1 MHTLLMYFV
10 ALRLRDGLLI
20 VINEYKIK
28 LLIDNILKIHTFA
41 SVMSLTIESTL
52 HTLSSSA
59 FVASRQPTTL
69 LLSELLVLA
78 FTALVTSVLSTSLPS
93 MAASLESSVD
103 AVALLAAALPRVLRR
118 ELPMDAFKDST
129 FAYSSYV
136 TIIT

>member
-1 MHTLLMYFV
+1 
-10 ALRLRDGLLI
+10 
-20 VINEYKIK
+20 
-28 LLIDNILKIHTFA
+28 
-41 SVMSLTIESTL
+41 MSLTIESTL

-69 LLSELLVLA
+69 LLSELVVLA

-93 MAASLESSVD
+93 MAASLESSED